1 MVKGRLYRGDR
12 IGCRGDL
19 DWVGGSE
26 YVKKK
31 KRLDLRFVLEKEV
44 IGL

>member
-1 MVKGRLYRGDR
+1 MVKGRPYRGDR

-26 YVKKK
+26 HAKKK
-31 KRLDLRFVLEKEV
+31 KGW
-44 IGL
+44 I